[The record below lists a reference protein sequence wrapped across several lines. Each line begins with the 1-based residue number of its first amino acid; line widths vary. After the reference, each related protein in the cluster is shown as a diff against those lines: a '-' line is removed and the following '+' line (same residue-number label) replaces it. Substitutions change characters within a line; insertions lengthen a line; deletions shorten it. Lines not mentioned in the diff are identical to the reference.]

1 MNITEQVIELIADEL
16 KLKTEAVALDKA
28 LKDDLGVDSLE
39 AVEMLMALEDKFKIV
54 FDEKDHERVTTVQD
68 IIDLVTKLVK

>member
-1 MNITEQVIELIADEL
+1 MNITQQVIELIADEL
-16 KLKTEAVALDKA
+16 KLKTEAVTLDKA

-39 AVEMLMALEDKFKIV
+39 AVEMLMTLEDKFHIV

-68 IIDLVTKLVK
+68 VVNLVTKLVK